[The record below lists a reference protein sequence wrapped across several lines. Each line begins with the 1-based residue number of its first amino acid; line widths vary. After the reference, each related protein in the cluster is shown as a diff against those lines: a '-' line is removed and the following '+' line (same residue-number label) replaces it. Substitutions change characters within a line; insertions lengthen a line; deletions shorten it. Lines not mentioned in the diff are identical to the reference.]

1 MVTNTATIYNLRGA
15 RWPEIPPQWVT
26 PLLASALIMTTK
38 IYFLPKQNLFFQFST
53 SSSTSL
59 LPDNNL
65 KGGAESDS
73 WWGDQATERSWQSWA
88 ATPIWF
94 QVKWIMDDFLHLNH
108 KCILGIGWRAFRQ
121 IPPKDISSSAPYDFK
136 HFCQSW
142 YFHFNAVNTN
152 NFAMFWTNKAP
163 TPSFIWQLTK

>member
-1 MVTNTATIYNLRGA
+1 MVTGTETFYNLRGA

-121 IPPKDISSSAPYDFK
+121 IPPKGISSSAPYDFK

-142 YFHFNAVNTN
+142 CFHFNAVNTN
-152 NFAMFWTNKAP
+152 NFAMFWTNNAP
-163 TPSFIWQLTK
+163 TPSFIWPLTK